1 MSTTTTTSF
10 ITNTTIPISRP
21 LTEEEE
27 IDREVAAF
35 SRRTL
40 HLEAIREKRPT
51 TGLPP
56 LKLEDRRWVRE
67 MIALEEGIKEEKRAQ
82 EKAKDDAFAA
92 RVKRIRDALNKRSA
106 EATGEKRR
114 RGEDGEEQRKE
125 NQ

>member
-10 ITNTTIPISRP
+10 ITNTTIPLPRP

-27 IDREVAAF
+27 IHREVAAF

-56 LKLEDRRWVRE
+56 LTLEDRRWVRE
-67 MIALEEGIKEEKRAQ
+67 MIAVEEGIREEKRAQ

-92 RVKRIRDALNKRSA
+92 RVKRIRDALNKRG
-106 EATGEKRR
+106 GEKRR
-114 RGEDGEEQRKE
+114 RGEDGEEQKKE
-125 NQ
+125 TQ